1 MVTFATPSPGAPVY
15 QAAADGA
22 DDMER
27 PATTLDGWLLF
38 ITNHFTHP
46 VREAQGASPRYHL
59 ARAISSKGQR
69 IIVYSPLGRH
79 VGNPLEDFLA
89 NIRPK
94 RIVEGN
100 TTYLFPPVLA
110 SPSSVTTP
118 VTLVMSTLFIIAY
131 LAVTR
136 IKVAAQYSTTILV
149 ASVGAVV
156 RSKLK
161 TPLVANYGDPDFARE
176 TGAARRA
183 FGFCEGLVMAKGNSY
198 AIVYV
203 DEVIGRYV
211 RQKYRVGR
219 TLFLPNGGHEKGSVA
234 FTRDSPETD
243 AVRERFSLRNKR
255 VVIYAGQ
262 ISATY
267 RLDILVDSAKRLKQ
281 DFPDIVFLVVGDGP
295 ELRTLRSRVTR
306 EDLDENFRFVG
317 TVPYNEIGPYLASAE
332 IGLQLLSDM
341 CMGTKV
347 LMYMSQG
354 LPVISTGAWYQHY
367 SEFLRNGENVILIP
381 PVGHQLSEQIA
392 RLLGNPELNREIGD
406 AGWRAVLPYTWER
419 HADETMALLREAILA
434 ESRPMA
440 EKRPVA

>member
-1 MVTFATPSPGAPVY
+1 MEGPG
-15 QAAADGA
+15 
-22 DDMER
+22 
-27 PATTLDGWLLF
+27 TTLDGWLLY

-79 VGNPLEDFLA
+79 VGSPLRDFLA

-94 RIVEGN
+94 RMVEGN
-100 TTYLFPPVLA
+100 TTYLFPPVLT

-118 VTLVMSTLFIIAY
+118 VTLVMSTLFIVAY
-131 LAVTR
+131 LALTR
-136 IKVAAQYSTTILV
+136 IKVAAQYSTTMLV

-156 RSKLK
+156 HSRLRI
-161 TPLVANYGDPDFARE
+161 PLVANYGDPDFARE

-183 FGFCEGLVMAKGNSY
+183 FGFCEGLVMGKRNSY
-198 AIVYV
+198 AVVYV

-219 TLFLPNGGHEKGSVA
+219 TLFLPNGGHEKGSA
-234 FTRDSPETD
+234 PFGRDSPETV
-243 AVRERFSLRNKR
+243 ALKERLSLRNKR

-262 ISATY
+262 ISGIY
-267 RLDILVDSAKRLKQ
+267 RLDILVDSAKRLRQ
-281 DFPDIVFLVVGDGP
+281 DFPDIVFLVAGNGP
-295 ELRTLRSRVTR
+295 ELRSLRSGVTR
-306 EDLDENFRFVG
+306 QGLDENFRFVG
-317 TVPYNEIGPYLASAE
+317 AVPYDQMGPYLASAE

-354 LPVISTGAWYQHY
+354 LPVISTGAWYQEY
-367 SEFLRNGENVILIP
+367 GEFLRNGENVILIP
-381 PVGHQLSEQIA
+381 PVSQQLCEQIT
-392 RLLGNPELNREIGD
+392 RLLRNPELKREIGE
-406 AGWRAVLPYTWER
+406 AGLRAALPYTWEK
-419 HADETMALLREAILA
+419 HADETLALLREATLA
-434 ESRPMA
+434 GSKPTA
-440 EKRPVA
+440 GKRPGAQPA